1 MKTIKIIDLFN
12 KIVNGEEVPLRIKW
26 DGDTWKFKEQFN
38 DYLNETEE
46 EKEYLFYTGFDN
58 YADAK
63 RFLNCEVEIIE
74 EEPEEK
80 DNFTGWRIFQ
90 NGEVVASMYTGDI
103 PPLRT
108 EIRKIEVVGDDSIVD
123 NTDGERHLLNTNR
136 KDRNIYI
143 KKINELID
151 TINELKRGN

>member
-1 MKTIKIIDLFN
+1 
-12 KIVNGEEVPLRIKW
+12 
-26 DGDTWKFKEQFN
+26 
-38 DYLNETEE
+38 
-46 EKEYLFYTGFDN
+46 
-58 YADAK
+58 
-63 RFLNCEVEIIE
+63 
-74 EEPEEK
+74 
-80 DNFTGWRIFQ
+80 
-90 NGEVVASMYTGDI
+90 MYTGDI

-151 TINELKRGN
+151 AVNELKRGN